1 MPSPTEIS
9 VAHLSRIIGLPGAP
23 VLVDVRPCD
32 DGASGRQL
40 LPTARR
46 MQSQTVSAWA
56 HDFSGQR
63 VIVYCRD
70 GGDVSQ
76 GTAAWLRQAGIDAQT
91 LEGGFETWR
100 EAGQPL
106 LCTDRL
112 PERDQAG
119 RTTWVTRARPKII
132 RIACPWLIRRF
143 IDPAAIFLYVAP
155 SEVSAVAERFK
166 ATPFDSGDGI
176 WNDRGDACTFD
187 VMLEE
192 FNLKTKPLLRLAAI
206 IRGSDTGMPDLTLQ
220 SGGLLAISLG
230 YSRMFKDDV
239 AQLEATMPVYDALYR
254 WCRDGTEETHG

>member
-9 VAHLSRIIGLPGAP
+9 VAQLSRIIGLPAAP
-23 VLVDVRPCD
+23 MLVDVRPCD
-32 DGASGRQL
+32 DRGSGRHL
-40 LPTARR
+40 LPTARQ
-46 MQSQTVSAWA
+46 MKSETVSAWA
-56 HDFSGQR
+56 HNFSGRR

-70 GGDVSQ
+70 GGNVSQ

-91 LEGGFETWR
+91 LEGGFEAWR
-100 EAGQPL
+100 QADQPL
-106 LCTDRL
+106 LCIDRL

-143 IDPAAIFLYVAP
+143 IDPTAVFLYVAP
-155 SEVSAVAERFK
+155 SEVAAVAKRFA
-166 ATPFDSGDGI
+166 ATPFDCGDGI

-187 VMLEE
+187 LMLEE
-192 FNLKTKPLLRLAAI
+192 FNLKTEPLLRLAAI
-206 IRGSDTGMPDLTLQ
+206 IRGADTGLPDLTPQ

-230 YSRMFKDDV
+230 YSRMFRDDV
-239 AQLEATMPVYDALYR
+239 AQLDATMPVYDALYR

>member
-9 VAHLSRIIGLPGAP
+9 VAQLSRIIGLPGAP
-23 VLVDVRPCD
+23 MLVDVRPCD
-32 DGASGRQL
+32 DRDTGRHL
-40 LPTARR
+40 LPTARQ
-46 MQSQTVSAWA
+46 MKSQTVSTWA
-56 HDFSGQR
+56 HSFSGRR

-70 GGDVSQ
+70 GGCVSQ

-91 LEGGFETWR
+91 LEGGFEAWR
-100 EAGQPL
+100 KADQPH

-112 PERDQAG
+112 PERDEAG

-143 IDPAAIFLYVAP
+143 IDPTAVFLYVAP
-155 SEVSAVAERFK
+155 SEVAAVAKQFT

-192 FNLKTKPLLRLAAI
+192 FNLKTEPLSRLAAI
-206 IRGSDTGMPDLTLQ
+206 IRGADTGLPDLTSQ

-230 YSRMFKDDV
+230 YSRMFRDDV
-239 AQLEATMPVYDALYR
+239 AQLDAAMPLYDALYR

>member
-9 VAHLSRIIGLPGAP
+9 VLQLSRIIGLPGAP
-23 VLVDVRPCD
+23 TLVDVRPGD
-32 DGASGRQL
+32 DGGSGRHV
-40 LPTARR
+40 LPTARQ
-46 MQSQTVSAWA
+46 MKSQTIATWA
-56 HDFSGQR
+56 HSFSGRR
-63 VIVYCRD
+63 VIVYCAE

-76 GTAAWLRQAGIDAQT
+76 GTAAWLRHAGIDAQT
-91 LEGGFETWR
+91 LEGGFEAWR
-100 EAGQPL
+100 KADQPL

-112 PERDQAG
+112 PQRDQAG

-143 IDPAAIFLYVAP
+143 IDPTAVLLYVAP
-155 SEVSAVAERFK
+155 SEVAAVAKRFT

-176 WNDRGDACTFD
+176 WNDRGQACTFD

-192 FNLKTKPLLRLAAI
+192 FKLRTEPLLRLAAI
-206 IRGSDTGMPDLTLQ
+206 VRGADTGVPDLTPQ

-230 YSRMFKDDV
+230 YSRMFRDDV
-239 AQLEATMPVYDALYR
+239 AQLDATMPVYDALYR

>member
-9 VAHLSRIIGLPGAP
+9 VTQLSRIIGLPGAP
-23 VLVDVRPCD
+23 VLVDVRPCYGHD
-32 DGASGRQL
+32 LGRQA
-40 LPTARR
+40 LPTARQ
-46 MQSQTVSAWA
+46 MKSETVPIWA
-56 HDFSGQR
+56 HSFSGRR
-63 VIVYCRD
+63 VIVYCRN

-91 LEGGFETWR
+91 LEGGFEAWR
-100 EAGQPL
+100 QADQPQ
-106 LCTDRL
+106 LCVDRL

-143 IDPAAIFLYVAP
+143 IDPTSVFLYVAP
-155 SEVSAVAERFK
+155 SEVAAVAKRFA
-166 ATPFDSGDGI
+166 ATPFDCGDGV

-192 FNLKTKPLLRLAAI
+192 FNLKTEPLSRLAAI
-206 IRGSDTGMPDLTLQ
+206 IRGADTGQPDLTSQ

-230 YSRMFKDDV
+230 YSRMFKDGV
-239 AQLEATMPVYDALYR
+239 AQLDATMPVYDALYR